1 MGRPAALGGLG
12 VADGTV
18 ALAVVDSADHQL
30 EVAKE
35 GDAASEVRDV
45 VHSRMK
51 GGAYRVLGWVVMVL
65 SAV

>member
-1 MGRPAALGGLG
+1 MAALGGLG
-12 VADGTV
+12 VADGRV
-18 ALAVVDSADHQL
+18 VLAVVDGADHRL
-30 EVAKE
+30 GVAEE

-45 VHSRMK
+45 VQSRTT